1 MAIAVATWE
10 ALEAKIVADWSKG
23 VHVGNYTM
31 AGQTFTYQ
39 NLDQQRR
46 LLTFVQGKINALT
59 PGSET
64 GKWQLY
70 RAAAI

>member
-1 MAIAVATWE
+1 MAIAVSTWE
-10 ALEAKIVADWSKG
+10 ALEAKIVADWANG
-23 VHVGNYTM
+23 VHVASYTM
-31 AGQTFTYQ
+31 AGQTFSYS

-46 LLTFVQGKINALT
+46 LLSFVQGKINALT
-59 PGSET
+59 PGSES